1 MDKDD
6 RYKFYGA
13 DGNEMKLLADDV
25 IDFWKGHAES
35 ATKRIMELHEILKQ
49 YRKKI
54 KHYEELLTQ
63 NEINY
68 KGGFNDTTEK
78 QNDEF

>member
-1 MDKDD
+1 MNDD
-6 RYKFYGA
+6 RYKFYGS
-13 DGNEMKLLADDV
+13 DGKEIMLLAQDA

-35 ATKRIMELHEILKQ
+35 ATKRIMELNAICKQ

-68 KGGFNDTTEK
+68 KGGFNDNTEK